1 MPPTACRPEREA
13 PDSGSSYRSPEDR
26 EKPEAAPRG
35 QHQDVQNPTPGGLG
49 AARIVRNGLGH
60 TVVWVQAYSAILER
74 ETPPHSLRDIILAVE
89 ACPNGHRSIESNLI
103 SGVPAR
109 GLGR

>member
-1 MPPTACRPEREA
+1 MERSVEHTAE
-13 PDSGSSYRSPEDR
+13 SSQPCL
-26 EKPEAAPRG
+26 KG
-35 QHQDVQNPTPGGLG
+35 CT
-49 AARIVRNGLGH
+49 
-60 TVVWVQAYSAILER
+60 
-74 ETPPHSLRDIILAVE
+74 RDIILAVE